1 MTSIRSFKAAIT
13 TRVDPLDA
21 TRLFSE
27 SRQLGNPATCPA
39 SAMEPDVDE
48 FSRPLGGAR
57 FRLIKLDDPS
67 CSSFVYPVSRRLK
80 HENAERPILGPCN
93 PGDRGAGD
101 FMYGSVR
108 DRYPQN
114 VYGDGGMRGKFASYK
129 KPKED
134 GQPVYNTSYTAS
146 STRPLS
152 LSHDSLVKPYTG

>member
-1 MTSIRSFKAAIT
+1 MTSMRSFKAAIT

-21 TRLFSE
+21 IRLFSE

-101 FMYGSVR
+101 FLYGSIR
-108 DRYPQN
+108 DHYPRN
-114 VYGDGGMRGKFASYK
+114 VYGEGGERGKFVSYTR
-129 KPKED
+129 PQESY
-134 GQPVYNTSYTAS
+134 PVYNTSTYAPS
-146 STRPLS
+146 ATRPMT
-152 LSHDSLVKPYTG
+152 LSHDSLVQPYTG